1 MPSAKQSIYYLLTIN
16 VLIFVVSYFFKISEF
31 QTLALYF
38 PLNEKFHYYQIVT
51 HMFMH
56 GGIAHLLF
64 NMYAL
69 WSFGTPL
76 EKSWQT
82 PKFLLF
88 YFATGIGAAL
98 LYSLANYYQFMLISD
113 QIMALGYSAE
123 NIQTMLSSGYVDS
136 SLVSQ
141 IGEPRLIEFMSIF
154 NSPVVG
160 ASGAIYGILVAF
172 AFSYPNAKLA
182 LIFLP
187 VPISA
192 KYFVP
197 VIIAGDLFFG
207 VTKYSIGNIAHF
219 AHVGGALTA
228 LLIILL
234 WKIKNNYANK
244 IDH

>member
-1 MPSAKQSIYYLLTIN
+1 
-16 VLIFVVSYFFKISEF
+16 
-31 QTLALYF
+31 
-38 PLNEKFHYYQIVT
+38 
-51 HMFMH
+51 MFMH
-56 GGIAHLLF
+56 GGIAHILF

-69 WSFGTPL
+69 WAFGTTL
-76 EKSWQT
+76 EKSWGT

-98 LYSLANYYQFMLISD
+98 LYTLANYYQFTAISD
-113 QIMALGYSAE
+113 QIMALGYSAD
-123 NIQTMLSSGYVDS
+123 NIQTILTSGYVDTN
-136 SLVSQ
+136 LMTQ
-141 IGEPRLIEFMSIF
+141 IGKPRLLELMSIF
-154 NSPVVG
+154 NAPVVG

-172 AFSYPNAKLA
+172 AFTYPNAKLA

-197 VIIAGDLFFG
+197 IIIAGDLFFG
-207 VTKYSIGNIAHF
+207 LTKYSVGNIAHF

-234 WKIKNNYANK
+234 LRKKNN
-244 IDH
+244 HRV

>member
-1 MPSAKQSIYYLLTIN
+1 MPTARQSIYYLIVIN
-16 VLIFVVSYFFKISEF
+16 VLIFVIGHFLKVPEVRN
-31 QTLALYF
+31 LALYF
-38 PLNEKFHYYQIVT
+38 PLNEKFNYYQVIT

-56 GGIAHLLF
+56 GSITHLLF

-76 EKSWQT
+76 EQSWQT
-82 PKFLLF
+82 KKFLLF
-88 YFATGIGAAL
+88 YFATGLGAAL
-98 LYSLANYYQFMLISD
+98 LYTFANYYQFNAISE

-123 NIQTMLSSGYVDS
+123 NIHVMVTSGYVDNN
-136 SLVSQ
+136 LVNQ
-141 IGEPRLIEFMSIF
+141 IGKQTLMELMSIF

-172 AFSYPNAKLA
+172 AFTYPNAKLN

-187 VPISA
+187 IPISA

-197 VIIAGDLFFG
+197 MIIVGDLFFG
-207 VTKYSIGNIAHF
+207 LTKYSIGNIAHF

-228 LLIILL
+228 LIIILL
-234 WKIKNNYANK
+234 WKNNTAK
-244 IDH
+244 H

>member
-1 MPSAKQSIYYLLTIN
+1 
-16 VLIFVVSYFFKISEF
+16 
-31 QTLALYF
+31 
-38 PLNEKFHYYQIVT
+38 
-51 HMFMH
+51 MH
-56 GGIAHLLF
+56 GGITHILF

-69 WSFGTPL
+69 WAFGTPL
-76 EKSWQT
+76 ETSWQT
-82 PKFLLF
+82 PRFLLF

-98 LYSLANYYQFMLISD
+98 IYSAANYYQFTAIAD
-113 QIMALGYSAE
+113 QITALGYSAE
-123 NIQTMLSSGYVDS
+123 NIQAILSNGLVDNN
-136 SLVSQ
+136 
-141 IGEPRLIEFMSIF
+141 LINHLGKDQLLEFMSIY
-154 NSPVVG
+154 NAPVVG

-172 AFSYPNAKLA
+172 AFTYPNAKLA

-228 LLIILL
+228 LCIMLFY
-234 WKIKNNYANK
+234 KMYQKGNK
-244 IDH
+244 INIER

>member
-1 MPSAKQSIYYLLTIN
+1 MPSAKQSIYYLIVIN
-16 VLIFVVSYFFKISEF
+16 VLIFVLSYFFKISEVH
-31 QTLALYF
+31 TLALYF
-38 PLNEKFHYYQIVT
+38 PLNEKFNYYQVVT

-56 GGIAHLLF
+56 GSITHLLF

-76 EKSWQT
+76 ETSWQT

-88 YFATGIGAAL
+88 CFAAGLGAAL
-98 LYSLANYYQFMLISD
+98 LYTLANYYQFTTISQ

-123 NIQTMLSSGYVDS
+123 NIQVMLTSGYVDNN
-136 SLVSQ
+136 LVNQ
-141 IGEPRLIEFMSIF
+141 IGKPTLMEFMSIF

-172 AFSYPNAKLA
+172 AFSYPNAKLSF
-182 LIFLP
+182 IFLP

-207 VTKYSIGNIAHF
+207 LTKYSIGNIAHF

-228 LLIILL
+228 LLIILI
-234 WKIKNNYANK
+234 WKKQNDMK
-244 IDH
+244 

>member
-1 MPSAKQSIYYLLTIN
+1 MPSARQSIYYLVAIN
-16 VLIFVVSYFFKISEF
+16 VAIFVLSFFLKISEL

-38 PLNEKFHYYQIVT
+38 PLNEKFNYYQIVT

-56 GGIAHLLF
+56 GGITHLLF

-98 LYSLANYYQFMLISD
+98 FYSLANYYQFTVISNE
-113 QIMALGYSAE
+113 IMALGYSAE
-123 NIQTMLSSGYVDS
+123 NIQAMLTSGYVDNN
-136 SLVSQ
+136 LVNQ
-141 IGEPRLIEFMSIF
+141 IGKPTLMELMSIF

-207 VTKYSIGNIAHF
+207 LTKYSVGSIAHF

-234 WKIKNNYANK
+234 WRKNNNNVNL
-244 IDH
+244 